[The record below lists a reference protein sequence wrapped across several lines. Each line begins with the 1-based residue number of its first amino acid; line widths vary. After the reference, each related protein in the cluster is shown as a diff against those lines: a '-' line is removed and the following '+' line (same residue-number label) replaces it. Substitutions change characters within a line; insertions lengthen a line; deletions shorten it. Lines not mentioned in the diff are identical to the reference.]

1 MRLASGRQV
10 HAGKFAV
17 DDVVEVR
24 YVNLREVHVDLML
37 AADPADA
44 LAVDDGE
51 TEFPGKYA
59 IDTACRRAG
68 IDKGLDADHAG
79 SRRRA
84 VRLRPE
90 VLVKPDVHMNG
101 GTVPC

>member
-10 HAGKFAV
+10 HAGKLAV
-17 DDVVEVR
+17 DDVVEGWH
-24 YVNLREVHVDLML
+24 VNLREVHVDLML
-37 AADPADA
+37 AADPGDA

-51 TEFPGKYA
+51 AEFRGKNA

-68 IDKGLDADHAG
+68 IDKGLDVDHAG

-84 VRLRPE
+84 GRPTGS
-90 VLVKPDVHMNG
+90 PRQTRCSH
-101 GTVPC
+101 